1 MALPSAPSYAC
12 VVTSPQ
18 KKAANVLIVC
28 FVALGL
34 IDATPITSAAH
45 ARLKDAVDP
54 FLDKI
59 GLWQGDWRLF
69 APDPRS
75 INVTV
80 SARFIGDGTSLE
92 WSSPDWRELSLPEKF
107 FLVRHTKFYD
117 GLRLDEN
124 SGAWAAFAE
133 YRLRQLPPSVREGVV
148 RLELIRSW
156 KETPDPNQVWIPA
169 GTNIRPDQSYV
180 FFTREVQ

>member
-1 MALPSAPSYAC
+1 
-12 VVTSPQ
+12 VTTRQ
-18 KKAANVLIVC
+18 KNGANVLIVC
-28 FVALGL
+28 FVGLGL
-34 IDATPITSAAH
+34 IDATPITSATH
-45 ARLKDAVDP
+45 ARLKEAMDP
-54 FLDKI
+54 FLDRI

-92 WSSPDWRELSLPEKF
+92 WSSPVWRELSLPEKF

-117 GLRLDEN
+117 GLRLDQN

-133 YRLRQLPPSVREGVV
+133 YLLRQLPPSVREGVV
-148 RLELIRSW
+148 RLELVRSW
-156 KETPDPNQVWIPA
+156 KETPDPSQMWIPA
-169 GTNIRPDQSYV
+169 GANIQPDQHFV